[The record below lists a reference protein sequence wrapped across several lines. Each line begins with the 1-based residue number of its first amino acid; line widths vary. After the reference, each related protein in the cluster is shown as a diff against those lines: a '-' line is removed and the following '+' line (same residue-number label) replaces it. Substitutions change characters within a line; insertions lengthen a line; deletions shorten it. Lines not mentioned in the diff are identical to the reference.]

1 MKINKKKLAAG
12 AAVVLSLSLC
22 IYALNQHQTGENK
35 DTNRVSY
42 VDGKQDTQKTET
54 QTPDQVS
61 KKEDIQAEQIVVKI
75 TDQGYVT
82 SHGDH
87 FHYYNGKVPF
97 DAIFSEELLMKD
109 ANYQLKDADIVNEI
123 KGGYIIKVDGKYYVY
138 LKDVAHADNVRSKDE
153 IERQKQGHTHDA
165 PTSNSAVALAQ
176 SQGRY
181 TTDDGYIFNASDII
195 EDTGDAYIV
204 PHGGHYH
211 YIPKSSLS
219 ASELAAA
226 QAYLSG
232 TRNQPSVTDYRPST
246 NGTGQ
251 ATKPIQQAEIPSN
264 KAESLQSLLQQLYA
278 LPSTQRYAE
287 SDGLTFDP
295 AKILSRTPSG
305 VAIPHGNHYHFI
317 PYTKLSALEEKIARM
332 IPLTSDSVKPTPLEN
347 PSKPAE
353 KPTQQNHHHEQDG
366 DHGSQAPKHD
376 EHKHDAHHDE
386 DHDHGFDA
394 NRVISEDEQG
404 FVMSHGDHNHY
415 FFKKDLT
422 AEQIKSAQDYL
433 RGKTPSV
440 PSPAHD
446 DEHDK
451 DNHGNHRDEEHNH
464 GFDADRVISEDAAG
478 FVMSHGDHNHY
489 FFKKDLTADQIK
501 AAQDHLRGKTTV
513 TPSPAHDD
521 EHDNDNHGHKH
532 DEDHDHG
539 FDANR
544 VISEDEQ
551 GFVMSHGDHNHYFFK
566 KDLTPEQ
573 IKAAQDH
580 LKTHHDAEP
589 VKPLAKTVESF
600 SRDASDEEKIA
611 YISKTYGV
619 PLEAIRISNG
629 FFVFGNPDQAYDPTH
644 IHPYAVR
651 KEHVRL
657 PLQTGNPELDF
668 LNELYTTALRDG
680 VSPYSLQVENG
691 SFVIPHG
698 DHNHYIKVQTKG
710 YEVALKNKI
719 PALQSNYQPGAFDE
733 KAVLAKVDQLLAD
746 SRSIYK
752 DKPIEQRQIE
762 LALGQ
767 FTENMKKLSTNSTA
781 GYLATLDLFDKQY
794 IHIDESVKPVETS
807 PLDKKYQALIDKIN
821 TLDTDSYGLPKK
833 DLLVRLQEAKLAKDE
848 AALAAVESQLQALQD
863 FNDRTGVTTV
873 EYIKY
878 FYEHVN
884 DGRLNDEL
892 RNKVAQL
899 TWTLYQSQSFLK
911 AAELNKLFPSIYQA
925 KQEVEEALKAQPT
938 IAKSTKTVLDTEKV
952 DNQSAKTAIYGFLK
966 ELYGDFM
973 PEEHVNHVSKEEVES
988 LLSKATQLL
997 EQIQEEGIRQSL
1009 AEEVENLK
1017 AATNKVDADL
1027 DEVNSQVKD
1036 VLTRIAS
1043 ALQQEKEN
1051 AEQDPQTLVLY
1062 QKLYDILMSLHA
1074 CLENNKGSDADFDKV
1089 DALLDQLSAKSK
1101 DKAALLELTKT
1112 ILVLNQEIK
1121 SKASASE
1128 EASPATNAEANTD
1141 KTSPETETST
1151 AEKSNSE
1158 TASNEN
1164 KASNTIDSKPAELAS
1179 EKETTEST
1187 TSTGNQDK
1195 PAE

>member
-1 MKINKKKLAAG
+1 MKFSKKYIAAG
-12 AAVVLSLSLC
+12 SAVIVSLSLC
-22 IYALNQHQTGENK
+22 VYALNQYRSQENK
-35 DTNRVSY
+35 DNNRVSY
-42 VDGKQDTQKTET
+42 VDGSQSSQKTENL
-54 QTPDQVS
+54 TPDQVS
-61 KKEDIQAEQIVVKI
+61 QKEGIQAEQIVIKI

-87 FHYYNGKVPF
+87 YHYYNGKVPY
-97 DAIFSEELLMKD
+97 DALFSEELLMKD
-109 ANYQLKDADIVNEI
+109 PNYKLKDGDIVNEV

-138 LKDVAHADNVRSKDE
+138 LKDAAHADNVRTKDE
-153 IERQKQGHTHDA
+153 INRQKQEHVKDNEKV
-165 PTSNSAVALAQ
+165 SSDVAVAR

-181 TTDDGYIFNASDII
+181 TTDDGYVFNPADII

-211 YIPKSSLS
+211 YIPKSDLS

-226 QAYLSG
+226 KAHLAG
-232 TRNQPSVTDYRPST
+232 KNTQPSQLSYSSAASDNNTQST
-246 NGTGQ
+246 VQGLTS
-251 ATKPIQQAEIPSN
+251 KPES
-264 KAESLQSLLQQLYA
+264 KAENLQSLLKELYDS
-278 LPSTQRYAE
+278 PSDQRYSE
-287 SDGLTFDP
+287 SDGLVFDP
-295 AKILSRTPSG
+295 AKIVSRTPNG
-305 VAIPHGNHYHFI
+305 VAIPHGDHYHFI
-317 PYTKLSALEEKIARM
+317 PYSKLSALEEKIARM
-332 IPLTSDSVKPTPLEN
+332 VPIGGTGSTVSTNEKPHEVASSLGSLSSSPSTLNHASLLTNKPISSTSDGYIFNPKDIVEETATAYIVRHGDHFHYIPKSNQIGQPTLPNNTLTTPLPSLPVN
-347 PSKPAE
+347 PSVS
-353 KPTQQNHHHEQDG
+353 HEEHEEDG
-366 DHGSQAPKHD
+366 
-376 EHKHDAHHDE
+376 
-386 DHDHGFDA
+386 HGFDA
-394 NRVISEDEQG
+394 NRIIAEDAAGFVMTHGDHNHYFFKKDLTPEQIKAAQDHLRGKTPATPSPAHDDDHDEDAHGHHHDEHGHDFDADRIIAEDDQG

-422 AEQIKSAQDYL
+422 A
-433 RGKTPSV
+433 
-440 PSPAHD
+440 
-446 DEHDK
+446 
-451 DNHGNHRDEEHNH
+451 
-464 GFDADRVISEDAAG
+464 
-478 FVMSHGDHNHY
+478 
-489 FFKKDLTADQIK
+489 
-501 AAQDHLRGKTTV
+501 
-513 TPSPAHDD
+513 
-521 EHDNDNHGHKH
+521 
-532 DEDHDHG
+532 
-539 FDANR
+539 
-544 VISEDEQ
+544 
-551 GFVMSHGDHNHYFFK
+551 
-566 KDLTPEQ
+566 EQ

-767 FTENMKKLSTNSTA
+767 FTENMKKLATNSTA

-807 PLDKKYQALIDKIN
+807 ALDKKYQALIDKIN

-848 AALAAVESQLQALQD
+848 AALVAVESQLQALQD
-863 FNDRTGVTTV
+863 FNDRTGDTTV

-878 FYEHVN
+878 FYERVN
-884 DGRLNDEL
+884 DGRLSDEL
-892 RNKVAQL
+892 RNKVANL
-899 TWTLYQSQSFLK
+899 TFTLYQSQSFRK
-911 AAELNKLFPSIYQA
+911 AVDLNKLFPSIYQT
-925 KQEVEEALKAQPT
+925 KQEVEEALKNQP
-938 IAKSTKTVLDTEKV
+938 ASTKVNETVLDKEKV
-952 DNQSAKTAIYGFLK
+952 DNQSAKQAIYEFLK
-966 ELYGDFM
+966 DLYPDLKK
-973 PEEHVNHVSKEEVES
+973 EEHVNHVSKEEVES
-988 LLSKATQLL
+988 LLSKANQLL

-1017 AATNKVDADL
+1017 AATNKADADL

-1062 QKLYDILMSLHA
+1062 QKLYDILISLHSY
-1074 CLENNKGSDADFDKV
+1074 LESNKGSDADFDKV

-1101 DKAALLELTKT
+1101 DKAALLELTKA
-1112 ILVLNQEIK
+1112 ILVLNHQIQ

-1128 EASPATNAEANTD
+1128 ETSPARNAEANGD
-1141 KTSPETETST
+1141 NTSAENQPNVATE
-1151 AEKSNSE
+1151 SNSE
-1158 TASNEN
+1158 TASDEN
-1164 KASNTIDSKPAELAS
+1164 KPSNARDSKPAELAS
-1179 EKETTEST
+1179 EKVTTESA
-1187 TSTGNQDK
+1187 TSTGKQEK
-1195 PAE
+1195 PAQ

>member
-42 VDGKQDTQKTET
+42 VDGKQDTQKIET

-109 ANYQLKDADIVNEI
+109 ANYQLKDADIVNEV

-153 IERQKQGHTHDA
+153 IKRQKQGHTHDA

-181 TTDDGYIFNASDII
+181 TTDDGYIFNPSDII

-251 ATKPIQQAEIPSN
+251 TTKPIQQAEIPSN
-264 KAESLQSLLQQLYA
+264 KSESLQSLLQQLYA

-295 AKILSRTPSG
+295 AKISSRTPSG

-332 IPLTSDSVKPTPLEN
+332 IPLANDSVKPTPLEN

-353 KPTQQNHHHEQDG
+353 KPTQQNHHHKQDG
-366 DHGSQAPKHD
+366 YHGSQAPKH
-376 EHKHDAHHDE
+376 EENGHDAHHDE

-422 AEQIKSAQDYL
+422 A
-433 RGKTPSV
+433 
-440 PSPAHD
+440 
-446 DEHDK
+446 
-451 DNHGNHRDEEHNH
+451 
-464 GFDADRVISEDAAG
+464 
-478 FVMSHGDHNHY
+478 
-489 FFKKDLTADQIK
+489 
-501 AAQDHLRGKTTV
+501 
-513 TPSPAHDD
+513 
-521 EHDNDNHGHKH
+521 
-532 DEDHDHG
+532 
-539 FDANR
+539 
-544 VISEDEQ
+544 
-551 GFVMSHGDHNHYFFK
+551 
-566 KDLTPEQ
+566 EQ

-651 KEHVRL
+651 KEHVRI

-733 KAVLAKVDQLLAD
+733 KAVLEKVDQLLAD

-767 FTENMKKLSTNSTA
+767 FTENMKKLATNSTA

-794 IHIDESVKPVETS
+794 IHIDESVKPVETGA
-807 PLDKKYQALIDKIN
+807 LDKKYQVLIDKIN

-884 DGRLNDEL
+884 DGRLSDEL

-938 IAKSTKTVLDTEKV
+938 TAKSIQTVLDTEKV
-952 DNQSAKTAIYGFLK
+952 DNQTAKTAIYGFLK

-988 LLSKATQLL
+988 LLSKANQLL

-1017 AATNKVDADL
+1017 TATNKADADL

-1074 CLENNKGSDADFDKV
+1074 YLENNKGSDADFDKV

-1101 DKAALLELTKT
+1101 DKAALLELTKA

-1121 SKASASE
+1121 SKSSASE
-1128 EASPATNAEANTD
+1128 EATPATNAEANGD
-1141 KTSPETETST
+1141 KTS
-1151 AEKSNSE
+1151 AENQPNVAAESNSE
-1158 TASNEN
+1158 TISDEN
-1164 KASNTIDSKPAELAS
+1164 KPSNATDSKPAESAS

-1187 TSTGNQDK
+1187 TSTGNQEK

>member
-1 MKINKKKLAAG
+1 MKFSKKYIAAG
-12 AAVVLSLSLC
+12 SAVIVSLSLC
-22 IYALNQHQTGENK
+22 AYALNQHRSQENK
-35 DTNRVSY
+35 DNNRVSY
-42 VDGKQDTQKTET
+42 VDGSQSSQKTENL
-54 QTPDQVS
+54 TPDQVS
-61 KKEDIQAEQIVVKI
+61 QKEGIQAEQIVIKI

-87 FHYYNGKVPF
+87 YHYYNGKVPY
-97 DAIFSEELLMKD
+97 DALFSEELLMKD
-109 ANYQLKDADIVNEI
+109 PNYKLKDGDIVNEV

-138 LKDVAHADNVRSKDE
+138 LKDVAHADNVRTKDE
-153 IERQKQGHTHDA
+153 INRQKQEHVKDNEKV
-165 PTSNSAVALAQ
+165 SSDVAVAR

-181 TTDDGYIFNASDII
+181 TTDDGYVFNPADII

-211 YIPKSSLS
+211 YIPKSDLS

-232 TRNQPSVTDYRPST
+232 TRKQPSVTDYRPST

-251 ATKPIQQAEIPSN
+251 TTKPIQQTEIPSN

-295 AKILSRTPSG
+295 AKISSRTPSG

-332 IPLTSDSVKPTPLEN
+332 IPLDSDSVKPTPLEN

-366 DHGSQAPKHD
+366 EHGSQNPKHEEHGHDHHHD
-376 EHKHDAHHDE
+376 EDHDHGFDADSVISEDDQGFVISHGDHNHYFFKKDLTAEQIKAAQDHLKGANTATPNPAHDDDHDEDHHGHHHDE

-394 NRVISEDEQG
+394 NRVLSEDEQG

-422 AEQIKSAQDYL
+422 A
-433 RGKTPSV
+433 
-440 PSPAHD
+440 
-446 DEHDK
+446 
-451 DNHGNHRDEEHNH
+451 
-464 GFDADRVISEDAAG
+464 
-478 FVMSHGDHNHY
+478 
-489 FFKKDLTADQIK
+489 
-501 AAQDHLRGKTTV
+501 
-513 TPSPAHDD
+513 
-521 EHDNDNHGHKH
+521 
-532 DEDHDHG
+532 
-539 FDANR
+539 
-544 VISEDEQ
+544 
-551 GFVMSHGDHNHYFFK
+551 
-566 KDLTPEQ
+566 EQ

-651 KEHVRL
+651 KEHVRI

-733 KAVLAKVDQLLAD
+733 KAVLEKVDQLLAD

-767 FTENMKKLSTNSTA
+767 FTENMKKLATNSTA

-807 PLDKKYQALIDKIN
+807 ALDKKYQALIDKIN

-884 DGRLNDEL
+884 DGRLSDEL

-938 IAKSTKTVLDTEKV
+938 TAKSSQTVLDTEKV

-973 PEEHVNHVSKEEVES
+973 PEEHVNHVSKEQVES

-1017 AATNKVDADL
+1017 AATNKADADL

-1074 CLENNKGSDADFDKV
+1074 YLENNKGSDEDFDKV

-1101 DKAALLELTKT
+1101 DKAALLELTKA
-1112 ILVLNQEIK
+1112 ILVLNKEIK
-1121 SKASASE
+1121 SKSSVT
-1128 EASPATNAEANTD
+1128 PATNAE
-1141 KTSPETETST
+1141 KTSTETETSVA
-1151 AEKSNSE
+1151 AESNNE
-1158 TASNEN
+1158 TASDEN
-1164 KASNTIDSKPAELAS
+1164 KPSNTGDSKPAESTS
-1179 EKETTEST
+1179 EKEKTEST
-1187 TSTGNQDK
+1187 TSTGNQET
-1195 PAE
+1195 PVV

>member
-1 MKINKKKLAAG
+1 MKFSKKYIVAG
-12 AAVVLSLSLC
+12 SAVIVSLSLC
-22 IYALNQHQTGENK
+22 AYALNQHRSQENK
-35 DTNRVSY
+35 DNNRVSY
-42 VDGKQDTQKTET
+42 VDGSQSSQKSENL
-54 QTPDQVS
+54 TPDQVS
-61 KKEDIQAEQIVVKI
+61 QKEGIQAEQIVIKI

-87 FHYYNGKVPF
+87 YHYYNGKVPY
-97 DAIFSEELLMKD
+97 DALFSEELLMKD
-109 ANYQLKDADIVNEI
+109 PNYQLKDGDIVNEV

-138 LKDVAHADNVRSKDE
+138 LKDVAHADNIRTKDE
-153 IERQKQGHTHDA
+153 INRQKQEHVKDNEKVSA
-165 PTSNSAVALAQ
+165 DVAVAR

-181 TTDDGYIFNASDII
+181 TTDDGYVFNPADII

-211 YIPKSSLS
+211 YIPKSDLS

-226 QAYLSG
+226 KAHLAG
-232 TRNQPSVTDYRPST
+232 KNTQPSQLSYSST
-246 NGTGQ
+246 ASDNTTQ
-251 ATKPIQQAEIPSN
+251 AIEQGSTSTS
-264 KAESLQSLLQQLYA
+264 ESKTENLQSLLKELYDS
-278 LPSTQRYAE
+278 PSDQRYSE
-287 SDGLTFDP
+287 SDGLVFDP
-295 AKILSRTPSG
+295 AKIISRTPNG
-305 VAIPHGNHYHFI
+305 VAIPHGDHYHFI
-317 PYTKLSALEEKIARM
+317 PYSKLSPLEEKIARM
-332 IPLTSDSVKPTPLEN
+332 VPIGGTGSTVSTNEKPHEVASSIGSLPSNSSTLNHASLLTNKPNSSTSDGYIFNPKDIVEETATAYIVRHGDHFHYIPKSNQIGQPTLPNNGLTTPSPSLPVN
-347 PSKPAE
+347 PGISHEEHEEGGHGFDADRIIAEDEQGFVMSHGDHNHYFFKKDLTADQIKAAQEHLKGVTPATPSPANDDHDGDE
-353 KPTQQNHHHEQDG
+353 HDHHHG
-366 DHGSQAPKHD
+366 
-376 EHKHDAHHDE
+376 E
-386 DHDHGFDA
+386 DHDHGFDV

-422 AEQIKSAQDYL
+422 AD
-433 RGKTPSV
+433 
-440 PSPAHD
+440 
-446 DEHDK
+446 
-451 DNHGNHRDEEHNH
+451 
-464 GFDADRVISEDAAG
+464 
-478 FVMSHGDHNHY
+478 
-489 FFKKDLTADQIK
+489 
-501 AAQDHLRGKTTV
+501 
-513 TPSPAHDD
+513 
-521 EHDNDNHGHKH
+521 
-532 DEDHDHG
+532 
-539 FDANR
+539 
-544 VISEDEQ
+544 
-551 GFVMSHGDHNHYFFK
+551 
-566 KDLTPEQ
+566 Q

-733 KAVLAKVDQLLAD
+733 KAVLEKVDQLLAD

-752 DKPIEQRQIE
+752 GKPIEQRQIE

-767 FTENMKKLSTNSTA
+767 FTENMKKLATNSTA
-781 GYLATLDLFDKQY
+781 GYLAALDLFDKQY

-807 PLDKKYQALIDKIN
+807 ALDKKYQALIDKIN

-848 AALAAVESQLQALQD
+848 AGLAAIESQLQALQD

-938 IAKSTKTVLDTEKV
+938 AAKSSKTVLDTEKV

-973 PEEHVNHVSKEEVES
+973 PEEHMNHVSKEEVES

-1017 AATNKVDADL
+1017 AATNKADADL

-1074 CLENNKGSDADFDKV
+1074 YLENNKGSDADFDKV

-1101 DKAALLELTKT
+1101 DKAALLELTKA

-1121 SKASASE
+1121 SKSSASE
-1128 EASPATNAEANTD
+1128 EATPATNAEANGD
-1141 KTSPETETST
+1141 KTSPETETSAT
-1151 AEKSNSE
+1151 AESNSE
-1158 TASNEN
+1158 TASDEN
-1164 KASNTIDSKPAELAS
+1164 KPSNATYSKSVEPAS

-1187 TSTGNQDK
+1187 TSTGNQ
-1195 PAE
+1195 ENQ